1 MFTALG
7 LLLSPIYLWSLM
19 RRPLIS
25 IPFVLVFVAVF
36 QGGAVINLVAGSSY
50 VGISPYYFW
59 AAAFC
64 ALITLRILVG
74 RITPWPKALTPFAM
88 FLLIFSAFSILTS
101 FFLPHLF
108 AGIPIYAPR
117 GGIDA
122 QVDVQQ
128 RLAYSF
134 SNLGQSL
141 YLFIN
146 TFIILFVASNRWTW
160 TNFESAIKA
169 FHASAFIAI
178 SVSIYQLMA
187 PLAGWPFPDTLFK
200 NNLGASLVS
209 VDATFLGSTRLSSTF
224 SESSTFASFLV
235 AYIAYLVILSAGGQ
249 ASIKHHVMLILAVAC
264 ALASTSSTA
273 YVTLAIFFAIFFSTY
288 WIHPLLTRFRFK
300 RIGATE
306 LFLIMSLLT
315 ATAATVL
322 ALENFFDILLEA
334 TTGKTESTSYMNRT
348 ASNWHALQILKETGG
363 LGVGLGSNRPS
374 SFATWLLSNVG
385 IPGVIAFMLAFY
397 FLISRTLRAAQRL
410 PYLDRKRVLLTALVW
425 GFMTHVLAKIV
436 SQPDLAMPTF
446 WAWVILIVIGLRA
459 SLADRVLESQAHT
472 KLSQRFQ
479 KRIVKPGVR
488 ESIAREK
495 WHGT

>member
-19 RRPLIS
+19 RRPFIS
-25 IPFVLVFVAVF
+25 IPFVLIFVSVF

-50 VGISPYYFW
+50 VGLSPYYFW
-59 AAAFC
+59 AAPFC
-64 ALITLRILVG
+64 ALITLRILLG
-74 RITPWPKALTPFAM
+74 RITPWPKALTPFAI
-88 FLLIFSAFSILTS
+88 FLLIFSALSILTA

-108 AGIPIYAPR
+108 AGIPVYAPR
-117 GGIDA
+117 GGIDS

-128 RLAYSF
+128 QLAYSF
-134 SNLGQSL
+134 SNLGQAL
-141 YLFIN
+141 YLCIN
-146 TFIILFVASNRWTW
+146 TIIILFVASSRWTW

-169 FHASAFIAI
+169 LHASAFVAI

-187 PLAGWPFPDTLFK
+187 TLAGWPFPDTLF
-200 NNLGASLVS
+200 NSNLGGSQLS
-209 VDATFLGSTRLSSTF
+209 GDTFLGSTRLSSTF
-224 SESSTFASFLV
+224 SESSNFASFLV

-249 ASIKHHVMLILAVAC
+249 ASIKHYVMMILAVAC

-273 YVTLAIFFAIFFSTY
+273 YVTLAIFFGIIFFNY
-288 WIHPLLTRFRFK
+288 WIRPLLTRFRLK
-300 RIGATE
+300 RISATE
-306 LFLIMSLLT
+306 LFLIVSLLA
-315 ATAATVL
+315 ATLATVL
-322 ALENFFDILLEA
+322 AIENFFDILIKA
-334 TTGKTESTSYMNRT
+334 TIGKTESASYMNRM

-410 PYLDRKRVLLTALVW
+410 PYLNRKRVLLTALVW

-446 WAWVILIVIGLRA
+446 WAWVLLLVIGLRA
-459 SLADRVLESQAHT
+459 SLADRVLEGQAHT
-472 KLSQRFQ
+472 KLR
-479 KRIVKPGVR
+479 KP
-488 ESIAREK
+488 
-495 WHGT
+495 